1 MNRGGIA
8 DRWRRLGPTA
18 QGLGL
23 FLLALAVVGPVLP
36 IALLTIFVLLLIYA
50 AWAYSI
56 NLITGLTGYVSF
68 GHVVFVGVGAYAL
81 GFLISTW
88 HVDPLVGIVAGGL
101 VGAALAGGIGLV
113 TLRLRGVYFA
123 IATLVT
129 PLAAYDIVAA
139 TPALGGGAGLFLNL
153 GPLRTLA
160 QYYTLWVLLAIEV
173 AVTWWVTR
181 GRLGAGIHALRDD
194 EDAAAAVGV
203 NVPRLKLEL
212 YILSGLFAGAAGGV
226 LGWYLSGVFPMASF
240 DLGLSLLMLA
250 MIVVGGMGTLLGPM
264 LGAVLVYIPYQLLLR
279 VLPQGQA
286 IIIGVVVIVVA
297 LVVPQGL
304 VGAIRQYVPEARR
317 YIE

>member
-1 MNRGGIA
+1 MNVSAITE
-8 DRWRRLGPTA
+8 RWRKLGTTT
-18 QGLGL
+18 QGLVL
-23 FLLALAVVGPVLP
+23 LLLALAIVGPVLP
-36 IALLTIFVLLLIYA
+36 IALLLVFVVLLIYA

-68 GHVVFVGVGAYAL
+68 GHVVFAGVGAYAL
-81 GFLISTW
+81 GFLVKSMSA
-88 HVDPLVGIVAGGL
+88 DPLVGVLAGGL
-101 VGAALAGGIGLV
+101 VGAALAAGIGVV

-129 PLAAYDIVAA
+129 PLAALNIV
-139 TPALGGGAGLFLNL
+139 TSLPQLGGGAGIFLNV
-153 GPLRTLA
+153 GLRALA
-160 QYYTLWVLLAIEV
+160 QYYTLWFLIAAEV
-173 AVTWWVTR
+173 GITWWVTR
-181 GRLGAGIHALRDD
+181 GRIGSGIRALRGD

-203 NVPRLKLEL
+203 NVPRLKLQL
-212 YILSGLFAGAAGGV
+212 YTISGLFAGAAGAV
-226 LGWYLSGVFPMASF
+226 HGWYLSGIFPMASF

-286 IIIGVVVIVVA
+286 IVIGVVVIVVA
-297 LVVPQGL
+297 LFIPQGI
-304 VGAIRQYVPEARR
+304 VGTIRRYLPEVRR

>member
-1 MNRGGIA
+1 MNLGSLLA
-8 DRWRRLGPTA
+8 RWRTLGATA

-23 FLLALAVVGPVLP
+23 FLVALAILGPVLP

-50 AWAYSI
+50 TWSYSI

-81 GFLISTW
+81 GYLITTFG
-88 HVDPLVGIVAGGL
+88 VDPLVGVVAGGA
-101 VGAALAGGIGLV
+101 VGALLAAGIGLV

-129 PLAAYDIVAA
+129 PLAAYHIISA
-139 TPALGGGAGLFLNL
+139 TPEFGGGAGLFLNL
-153 GPLRTLA
+153 GFRTLA
-160 QYYTLWVLLAIEV
+160 QYYTLWILLALEIG
-173 AVTWWVTR
+173 VTWWVTR
-181 GRLGAGIHALRDD
+181 GRLGAGIRALRDD
-194 EDAAAAVGV
+194 EDAAAAVGI

-212 YILSGLFAGAAGGV
+212 YTVSGLFAGAAGSV
-226 LGWYLSGVFPMASF
+226 LGWYLSGVFPQASF

-264 LGAVLVYIPYQLLLR
+264 LGAILVYIPYQLLLR

-286 IIIGVVVIVVA
+286 IVIGVVVIVVA
-297 LVVPQGL
+297 LFVPQGL
-304 VGAIRQYVPEARR
+304 VGTIRQYIPGARR
-317 YIE
+317 YFE